1 MSRNK
6 SRGAMNASTPPTTWP
21 TAWPAVTAVLGAAAM
36 LVACAGTPPTVA
48 GPMMVTPP
56 QAPMYI
62 ERPNNGAIYQPS
74 MATTSLFSGEKRPSA
89 IGDTMKVDIQETLKA
104 TQKQTT
110 DTSRDNKLAVHGP
123 GGQSRIGAVERLL
136 NIDATAAGSDSF
148 KGSGTTETDN
158 SFTTTVAVSVIN
170 VLPNGNLLVAGER
183 NVGLNKG
190 VNTLRFSGIANPRD
204 IRPGNLVS
212 SRDVVNASLESVA
225 QGDVSE
231 ASSRSWL
238 QRVLARSLSIW

>member
-1 MSRNK
+1 VISSKQSRH
-6 SRGAMNASTPPTTWP
+6 RTRAARRAAALATAAGALIALGGCAGAPPTVP
-21 TAWPAVTAVLGAAAM
+21 GPM
-36 LVACAGTPPTVA
+36 LVA
-48 GPMMVTPP
+48 PP

-62 ERPNNGAIYQPS
+62 ERPSNGAIYQPGMS
-74 MATTSLFSGEKRPSA
+74 PTSLFSGEKRPSA
-89 IGDTMKVDIQETLKA
+89 IGDTLKVDIQETLKA

-110 DTSRDNKLAVHGP
+110 DTSRDNRLAVRGP
-123 GGQSRIGAVERLL
+123 GGQSKVGAVERLL
-136 NIDATAAGSDSF
+136 NIDATASGSDAF

-158 SFTTTVAVSVIN
+158 SFVTQVAVSVIN

-190 VNTLRFSGIANPRD
+190 VNTLRFSGIVNPRD
-204 IRPGNLVS
+204 IRPGNVVA

>member
-1 MSRNK
+1 MSRNQ
-6 SRGAMNASTPPTTWP
+6 SRHRARAGCRAVGLAIAAGAL
-21 TAWPAVTAVLGAAAM
+21 AVLGG
-36 LVACAGTPPTVA
+36 CAGAPPTVP
-48 GPMMVTPP
+48 GPMLVTPP
-56 QAPMYI
+56 QAPMYL
-62 ERPNNGAIYQPS
+62 ERPSNGAIYQPGMS
-74 MATTSLFSGEKRPSA
+74 PTSLFSGEKRPSA
-89 IGDTMKVDIQETLKA
+89 IGDTLKIDIQETLKA

-110 DTSRDNKLAVHGP
+110 DTSRDNRLAVRGP
-123 GGQSRIGAVERLL
+123 GGQSKVGAVERLL
-136 NIDATAAGSDSF
+136 NIDATASGSDAF

-158 SFTTTVAVSVIN
+158 SFVTQVAVSVIN

-190 VNTLRFSGIANPRD
+190 VNTLRFSGIVNPRD
-204 IRPGNLVS
+204 IRPGNVVA

>member
-1 MSRNK
+1 MST
-6 SRGAMNASTPPTTWP
+6 SRAMTRRARHALARAAT
-21 TAWPAVTAVLGAAAM
+21 AAAAA
-36 LVACAGTPPTVA
+36 VAVMAAMAGMAGCASPAPTVA

-62 ERPNNGAIYQPS
+62 ERHNNGAIYQPGMS
-74 MATTSLFSGEKRPSA
+74 PTSLFSGEKRPSA

-104 TQKQTT
+104 SQKQTT
-110 DTSRDNKLAVHGP
+110 DTARDNKLAVQGP
-123 GGQSRIGAVERLL
+123 GGKSRIGAVERLL
-136 NIDATAAGSDSF
+136 NIDATASGSDSF

-158 SFTTTVAVSVIN
+158 SFVTQVAVSVIN

-190 VNTLRFSGIANPRD
+190 VNTLRFSGIVNPRD
-204 IRPGNLVS
+204 IRPGNVVS

>member
-1 MSRNK
+1 MSTEE
-6 SRGAMNASTPPTTWP
+6 SRRAYAPAMAPAMAVAALAFGA
-21 TAWPAVTAVLGAAAM
+21 LGA
-36 LVACAGTPPTVA
+36 LSGCAGPTPTVA

-62 ERPNNGAIYQPS
+62 ERPSNGAIYQTS
-74 MATTSLFSGEKRPSA
+74 MSANSLFSGEKRPSA
-89 IGDTMKVDIQETLKA
+89 IGDTLKVDIQESLKA
-104 TQKQTT
+104 SQKQTT
-110 DTSRDNKLAVHGP
+110 DTSRDNKLAVRGP
-123 GGQSRIGAVERLL
+123 GGQSKIGVVERLL
-136 NIDATAAGSDSF
+136 NVDATASGSDSF

-158 SFTTTVAVSVIN
+158 SFVTTMAVSVIN

-190 VNTLRFSGIANPRD
+190 VNTMRFSGIVNPHD
-204 IRPGNLVS
+204 IRQGNLIS

>member
-1 MSRNK
+1 MATNPCARHWP
-6 SRGAMNASTPPTTWP
+6 GAVRASGAAIVAALLGACSSAPPTVP
-21 TAWPAVTAVLGAAAM
+21 GPM
-36 LVACAGTPPTVA
+36 LVA
-48 GPMMVTPP
+48 PP

-62 ERPNNGAIYQPS
+62 ERPNNGAIYQPG
-74 MATTSLFSGEKRPSA
+74 MAPASLFSGEKRPSA
-89 IGDTMKVDIQETLKA
+89 IGDTLKVDIQETLKA
-104 TQKQTT
+104 SQKQKT
-110 DTSRDNKLAVHGP
+110 DTARDNKLAVHGP
-123 GGQSRIGAVERLL
+123 GGKSNVGAVERLL
-136 NIDATAAGSDSF
+136 NVDATASGSDSF

-158 SFTTTVAVSVIN
+158 SFVTQVAVSVIN

-190 VNTLRFSGIANPRD
+190 VNTLRFSGIVNPRD
-204 IRPGNLVS
+204 IRPGNVVA

>member
-1 MSRNK
+1 MISSKQSRH
-6 SRGAMNASTPPTTWP
+6 RTRAAR
-21 TAWPAVTAVLGAAAM
+21 GAAALATVAGALAALGGCAGAPPTVPGPM
-36 LVACAGTPPTVA
+36 LVAPPH
-48 GPMMVTPP
+48 
-56 QAPMYI
+56 APMYI
-62 ERPNNGAIYQPS
+62 ERPSNGAIYQPGMS
-74 MATTSLFSGEKRPSA
+74 PTSLFSGEKRPSA
-89 IGDTMKVDIQETLKA
+89 IGDTLKVDIQETLKA

-110 DTSRDNKLAVHGP
+110 DTSRDNRLAVRGP
-123 GGQSRIGAVERLL
+123 GGQSKVGAVERLL
-136 NIDATAAGSDSF
+136 NIDATASGSDAF

-158 SFTTTVAVSVIN
+158 SFVTQVAVSVIN

-190 VNTLRFSGIANPRD
+190 VNTLRFSGIVNPRD
-204 IRPGNLVS
+204 IRPGNVVA

>member
-1 MSRNK
+1 MVNVSTAARRAGLPLLL
-6 SRGAMNASTPPTTWP
+6 SGAAL
-21 TAWPAVTAVLGAAAM
+21 LGACASPDT
-36 LVACAGTPPTVA
+36 LVQ
-48 GPMMVTPP
+48 GPVQVMP
-56 QAPMYI
+56 APDGAYV
-62 ERPNNGAIYQPS
+62 ERVNNGAIYQPG
-74 MATTSLFSGEKRPSA
+74 MAAASLFTTERRARQVGDSLKVA
-89 IGDTMKVDIQETLKA
+89 ISESLSA
-104 TQKQTT
+104 TQKSKT

-190 VNTLRFSGIANPRD
+190 VNTLRFSGIVNPRD